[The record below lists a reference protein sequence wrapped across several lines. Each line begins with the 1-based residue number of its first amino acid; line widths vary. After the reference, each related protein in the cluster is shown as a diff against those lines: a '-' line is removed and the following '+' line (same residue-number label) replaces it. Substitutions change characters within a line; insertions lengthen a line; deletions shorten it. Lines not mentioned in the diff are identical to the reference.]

1 LPPTTISSRTTSSP
15 RFGAA
20 SEVVLREQVA
30 KAFFSKGLALGQ
42 LDRRE
47 DAIAVYGDLV
57 ARFGSAGEW
66 ALREKVARALFFK
79 GLSLCILGRS
89 EEEIAV
95 YDDVIARFGADDN
108 PALKAIVENARGALC
123 RRRLTAPAP
132 NPNRDNPSSFR
143 ADNWAETGGRSGED
157 R

>member
-1 LPPTTISSRTTSSP
+1 MPSTTISSP
-15 RFGAA
+15 A
-20 SEVVLREQVA
+20 SARRANWPCADKSRRLV
-30 KAFFSKGLALGQ
+30 FKGLALGQ

-57 ARFGSAGEW
+57 ARFGSAGEL
-66 ALREKVARALFFK
+66 ALRVARALFFK

-108 PALKAIVENARGALC
+108 PALKAIVENAKQ
-123 RRRLTAPAP
+123 RRPLPATAHG
-132 NPNRDNPSSFR
+132 SST
-143 ADNWAETGGRSGED
+143 ESQ
-157 R
+157 